1 MNDKIV
7 GVTEV
12 GVVPAGKIEWTG
24 FKRVLI
30 HTIIIAGVSALAYIV
45 SLLQHFDFGSYQAIA
60 TVVLG
65 FLVTLVEKLSAKY
78 TVPLSS

>member
-7 GVTEV
+7 GTTVV
-12 GVVPAGKIEWTG
+12 GIVPAGKIEWSG

-30 HTIIIAGVSALAYIV
+30 HTLIIAGVSAFAYIF
-45 SLLQHFDFGSYQAIA
+45 SLLQHFDFGGYQAIA

-65 FLVTLVEKLSAKY
+65 FLGTLLEKLSAKY
-78 TVPLSS
+78 TVSLNS